1 MQVQILLLARLRS
14 PSYRDENFAPLIT
27 IRISI
32 LASDTFDGD
41 GILKDSSIF
50 NWSLL
55 KKVLVLRQSLFP
67 LAAEVLPN

>member
-32 LASDTFDGD
+32 VASDTFDGD
-41 GILKDSSIF
+41 GGLKDLSIF
-50 NWSLL
+50 DWTLL
-55 KKVLVLRQSLFP
+55 KNVLDLRQSLFP
-67 LAAEVLPN
+67 LAADV